1 MIACLGIFQSAN
13 QVHSH
18 FRAHAWPWVQWN
30 RNSWRMVCAVH
41 SAHWVVF
48 PRGGRLVSCQSL
60 AQTEQYLLGS
70 DRWWWN
76 VIRSYIPGSCF
87 IVVEN
92 QYIFV
97 DKYYMRINPVGSGG
111 QHSESVDLFPVADKP
126 GHSMR
131 GPARVPLFSAR
142 TTMFP
147 RPFVLVHTIGYA
159 Q

>member
-1 MIACLGIFQSAN
+1 M
-13 QVHSH
+13 
-18 FRAHAWPWVQWN
+18 
-30 RNSWRMVCAVH
+30 
-41 SAHWVVF
+41 
-48 PRGGRLVSCQSL
+48 
-60 AQTEQYLLGS
+60 
-70 DRWWWN
+70 
-76 VIRSYIPGSCF
+76 IRSYIPGSCF

-131 GPARVPLFSAR
+131 GPAHVPLFSAR